1 MLTLRQLCRE
11 IKWLE
16 FWNLGTER
24 NIRVKKK
31 KNRFLIRLIINSQYG
46 RSLVVNILPSR
57 QVKEND
63 EKSIRHN
70 AIQIKDYKR
79 ADIF

>member
-31 KNRFLIRLIINSQYG
+31 EPLFDSTDHQSVW
-46 RSLVVNILPSR
+46 SLVSRVNILPSR